1 MHVLGFLSQYT
12 DLSLFLLRV
21 MIAIIFGTSGFHH
34 LQDPKARSAS
44 LGLNIG
50 ITMFLGAAELA
61 AAVGLVLGIFTQY
74 AALGL
79 IVILIGAIGM
89 KMGKWNSGFWGE
101 NSMGWHY
108 DLMLLVMNLVVVCSG
123 GGRYTW

>member
-12 DLSLFLLRV
+12 DLSLFLMRV
-21 MIAIIFGTSGFHH
+21 VIAIIFGTSGFHH
-34 LQDPKARSAS
+34 LQDPKGRAAS
-44 LGLNIG
+44 LGLNMG
-50 ITMFLGAAELA
+50 VTVFLGSAELA
-61 AAVGLVLGIFTQY
+61 AAVGMVLGAFVQY

-89 KMGKWNSGFWGE
+89 KMIKWNTGFWGE

-108 DLMLLVMNLVVVCSG
+108 DLMLVCMNLVIVCSG
-123 GGRYTW
+123 GGRYVW